1 MYPSLQNCNL
11 HTKQKCI
18 FPMYKIIKK
27 WIFFSVSVQIFCKD
41 YSIHNTKMHCQHL
54 KKVECTIAGLR
65 HAFISA
71 FCTYI
76 VVCTV
81 HIMEAR
87 QFWFHCYY
95 KCNNL
100 ALGVI
105 STVDIKSLVL
115 QLPIKKLHTRL
126 DIIFFYLQVSMCNGD
141 QGKIKSLIVHVH
153 NILCCMHHLI

>member
-1 MYPSLQNCNL
+1 MSAPEKGRMY
-11 HTKQKCI
+11 
-18 FPMYKIIKK
+18 Y
-27 WIFFSVSVQIFCKD
+27 
-41 YSIHNTKMHCQHL
+41 
-54 KKVECTIAGLR
+54 IAGLR

-71 FCTYI
+71 FCTFI
-76 VVCTV
+76 VVWEPV
-81 HIMEAR
+81 SEL
-87 QFWFHCYY
+87 WSHCYY

-105 STVDIKSLVL
+105 GTVDIKSLIL

-153 NILCCMHHLI
+153 NIWCCMHHLIYGWTVNVRFKFKHHLSQLHHKIIAALSRKFLYPLFVNS

>member
-126 DIIFFYLQVSMCNGD
+126 DIIFFYLQVSMCNGVME
-141 QGKIKSLIVHVH
+141 IKGR
-153 NILCCMHHLI
+153 